1 MIIVL
6 AALGEEGGGG
16 GGDGGSVSGSELRG
30 GCGGSYTVR
39 ILSIWS
45 NIFYPTLDFRHYLQ
59 PYIVWVFSLSAL
71 PAEHSNSYIS
81 K

>member
-6 AALGEEGGGG
+6 AAPGEERGGG
-16 GGDGGSVSGSELRG
+16 GGDGGSISGSELRG